1 MCSQRQGPSSETF
14 PIMNFF
20 FFEIQE
26 QNICSH
32 YSLYGICKFG
42 LACKFDHPID
52 PPSSP
57 MTGVDQ
63 HSSYGI
69 SVTTENA
76 GVAGSGSGS
85 GSDATLQQPE

>member
-1 MCSQRQGPSSETF
+1 M
-14 PIMNFF
+14 IFF
-20 FFEIQE
+20 SFEIQE
-26 QNICSH
+26 QDICSY

-42 LACKFDHPID
+42 PACKYDHPID

-63 HSSYGI
+63 HSSYAI

-76 GVAGSGSGS
+76 GMAGSGSGS
-85 GSDATLQQPE
+85 DSTLQQPV